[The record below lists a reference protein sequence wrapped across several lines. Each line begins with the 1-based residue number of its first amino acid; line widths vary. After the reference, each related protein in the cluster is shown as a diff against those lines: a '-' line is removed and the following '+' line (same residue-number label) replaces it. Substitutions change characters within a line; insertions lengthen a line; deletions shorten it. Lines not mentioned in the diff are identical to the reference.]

1 MSLER
6 QVATLDGMDP
16 LPQPAET
23 MTAPPPAPP
32 AAGEGCPTP
41 LAWAEVVQAFQEL
54 GEVREHAFS
63 RWAVTSRR
71 IGRGRPIYFLN
82 HASGDGL
89 LFALTAWLLK
99 DEAECVVV
107 DYPAVRN
114 GLTAAGFLPAVV
126 EGLEQVRSDLGHGS
140 VNVYGATLGGLC
152 GLEWMRQRPASVAR
166 GILQTPMFSVP
177 WTPVERTLFALGRRL
192 PGTLAGL
199 PGWKGMLERNHR
211 DWFPPFDPTRW
222 DFLLA
227 NQGATPLRDA
237 AVRLRAAG
245 TPLSAETKSI
255 AQPVLIV
262 RTEGEGAGLTRNAE
276 TLAAT
281 LPHATTEWMH
291 TAGHS
296 PFLTHPHRLVK
307 LIRAHLLE

>member
-1 MSLER
+1 
-6 QVATLDGMDP
+6 MDP

-23 MTAPPPAPP
+23 MTASPPAVP

-41 LAWAEVVQAFQEL
+41 LAWAEVVQAFEEL

-63 RWAVTSRR
+63 RWTVTSRR
-71 IGRGRPIYFLN
+71 LGRGKPIYFLN
-82 HASGDGL
+82 HASGNGL

-107 DYPAVRN
+107 DYPAAQN
-114 GLTAAGFLPAVV
+114 GLTAPRFLSAVV

-140 VNVYGATLGGLC
+140 VGVYGATLGGLC
-152 GLEWMRQRPASVAR
+152 ALEWMRQRPASVER
-166 GILQTPMFSVP
+166 GILQTPMFSIP
-177 WTPVERTLFALGRRL
+177 WTPVERALFALGRRL
-192 PGTLAGL
+192 PGTLGGL

-227 NQGATPLRDA
+227 NQGATSIRDA

-245 TPLSAETKSI
+245 TPLPVETRQVE
-255 AQPVLIV
+255 QPVLIV

-276 TLAAT
+276 TLAAA

>member
-1 MSLER
+1 
-6 QVATLDGMDP
+6 
-16 LPQPAET
+16 

-63 RWAVTSRR
+63 RRAVTSRR
-71 IGRGRPIYFLN
+71 LGRGKPIYFLN

-99 DEAECVVV
+99 DEAECVVI
-107 DYPAVRN
+107 DYPAVRS

-152 GLEWMRQRPASVAR
+152 GLEWMRQRPGSVAR

-177 WTPVERTLFALGRRL
+177 WTPMERTLFALGRRL

>member
-1 MSLER
+1 
-6 QVATLDGMDP
+6 MDP

-63 RWAVTSRR
+63 RRAVTSRR
-71 IGRGRPIYFLN
+71 LGRGKPIYFLN

-99 DEAECVVV
+99 DEAECVVI

-114 GLTAAGFLPAVV
+114 ELTAAGFLPAVV

-177 WTPVERTLFALGRRL
+177 WTPVERTLFAIGRRL

-245 TPLSAETKSI
+245 TPLSAETKSV

-281 LPHATTEWMH
+281 LPHASTEWMH

-307 LIRAHLLE
+307 LIRTHLLE